1 MARRKKE
8 APSVHRA
15 NIARAAQMLFERQGV
30 EKTTVDEIA
39 EVASYGKATLY
50 VYFANKDEIFFY
62 VVHQHMLELLTKLKD
77 IIKAEISTAARWYK
91 IYLEIC
97 FAIHDSCKDSSMY
110 FDAMID
116 EIDVAVDDP
125 DLPLT
130 YREIYATGEE
140 LEKVAAI
147 MMDRGIELGLI
158 KGSLSYSETAM
169 YFWGAITG
177 IVRMY
182 ERKSSYY
189 NQIGLA
195 ESSLSRAFFG
205 LVNGYLAESE
215 AEHA

>member
-62 VVHQHMLELLTKLKD
+62 VVHQHMLELLTKLNG
-77 IIKAEISTAARWYK
+77 IIEAETSTVAHWYET
-91 IYLEIC
+91 YLEIC
-97 FAIHDSCKDSSMY
+97 FAIHNCCKDSPLY

-125 DLPLT
+125 DLPMT

-140 LEKVAAI
+140 LEKVATI
-147 MMDRGIELGLI
+147 MMDRGVELGLI
-158 KGSLSYSETAM
+158 KDSLSYSETAM

-195 ESSLSRAFFG
+195 ESFLPRAFLG
-205 LVNGYLAESE
+205 LVNGYLVESGAEY
-215 AEHA
+215 A